1 MRTAYLNDSDLHIT
15 ADFNATT
22 PVEVIGAPGNANNL
36 YINDEKVAHQ
46 VDKNG
51 IWTTE
56 VDYSPPAINLPGL
69 MDLEWKYL
77 DTLPEIQSSYD
88 DSAWPEVNKSTTA
101 NTLRPL
107 NTPKSLYSADYEFHT
122 GYLIYRGSFLANG
135 NETRFFI
142 QTQGG
147 QAFGSSVWLNQTLL
161 GSWTGLNQNSDN
173 NSTYQLPNLQQGK
186 TYVITVV
193 VDNMG
198 YDENWT
204 VGEEG
209 MKHPRGILNYR
220 LSGREENAITWKITG
235 NLGGENYHDKVR
247 GPLNEGGLY
256 AERHG
261 FHQPE
266 PPSTNWQSSSP
277 LDGLSQAGI
286 GFYSAKFDLD
296 IPRKWDV
303 PVYFNFGNS
312 TTASPTAYR
321 AQLYVNGY
329 QYGKYVSNIGPQTSF
344 PVPEGIL
351 NHRGTNW
358 VAVSLWA
365 LESEGAKL
373 ESFELSH
380 ETPVK
385 TGMKEVESSE
395 QPKYEARDGVY

>member
-1 MRTAYLNDSDLHIT
+1 MVGLLPQSNKRLLKLTGPDRNTAYSYWVPELPAQGTSPGYSTQQTTASSIIVKAGYLVRTAYLNDTDLHIT

-22 PVEVIGAPGNANNL
+22 SVEVIGAPGNANNL

-88 DSAWPEVNKSTTA
+88 DSAWPEVNKSTTT

-135 NETRFFI
+135 NETRFFV

-147 QAFGSSVWLNQTLL
+147 QAFGSSVWLNQALL

-198 YDENWT
+198 YDEN
-204 VGEEG
+204 
-209 MKHPRGILNYR
+209 
-220 LSGREENAITWKITG
+220 
-235 NLGGENYHDKVR
+235 
-247 GPLNEGGLY
+247 
-256 AERHG
+256 
-261 FHQPE
+261 
-266 PPSTNWQSSSP
+266 
-277 LDGLSQAGI
+277 
-286 GFYSAKFDLD
+286 
-296 IPRKWDV
+296 
-303 PVYFNFGNS
+303 
-312 TTASPTAYR
+312 
-321 AQLYVNGY
+321 
-329 QYGKYVSNIGPQTSF
+329 
-344 PVPEGIL
+344 
-351 NHRGTNW
+351 
-358 VAVSLWA
+358 
-365 LESEGAKL
+365 
-373 ESFELSH
+373 
-380 ETPVK
+380 
-385 TGMKEVESSE
+385 
-395 QPKYEARDGVY
+395 

>member
-1 MRTAYLNDSDLHIT
+1 MRTAYLKDSDLHIT

-22 PVEVIGAPGNANNL
+22 PIEVIGAPESAENL
-36 YINDEKVAHQ
+36 YINNEKVSHN

-51 IWTTE
+51 IWTSE
-56 VDYSPPAINLPGL
+56 VDYTPPEISLPSL
-69 MDLEWKYL
+69 KDLEWKYL

-88 DSAWPEVNKSTTA
+88 DSAWPNADKSTTS

-107 NTPKSLYSADYEFHT
+107 DTPTSLYSSDYGFHA
-122 GYLIYRGSFLANG
+122 GYLVYRGSFVAQG
-135 NETRFFI
+135 NETSFFI
-142 QTQGG
+142 RTQGG

-161 GSWTGLNQNSDN
+161 GSWTGLNKDSDN
-173 NSTYQLPNLQQGK
+173 NSTYQLPHLEQGK

-198 YDENWT
+198 LDENGT
-204 VGEEG
+204 VGEDE
-209 MKHPRGILNYR
+209 MKKPRGILDYL
-220 LSGREENAITWKITG
+220 LSGREADAITWKLTG
-235 NLGGENYHDKVR
+235 NHGGEDYHDKVR

-266 PPSTNWQSSSP
+266 PPSADWKSSSP
-277 LDGLSQAGI
+277 LDRLSEPGI
-286 GFYSAKFDLD
+286 GFYSAKLDLD
-296 IPRKWDV
+296 IPRGWDV

-312 TTASPTAYR
+312 TATTSPYR
-321 AQLYVNGY
+321 VQLYVNGY
-329 QYGKYVSNIGPQTSF
+329 QYGKYVSNIGPQTSY

-358 VAVSLWA
+358 IAVSLWA
-365 LESEGAKL
+365 LESVGAKL
-373 ESFELSH
+373 ENFELSH

-395 QPKYEARDGVY
+395 QPKYEERQGAY